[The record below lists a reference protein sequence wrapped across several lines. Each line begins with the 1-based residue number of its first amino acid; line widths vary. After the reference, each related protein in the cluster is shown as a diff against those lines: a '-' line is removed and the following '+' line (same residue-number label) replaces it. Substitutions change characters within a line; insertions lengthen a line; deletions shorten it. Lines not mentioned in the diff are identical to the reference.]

1 MASTFG
7 KRFFGST
14 RGQIVLLLR
23 YGSRTIEELAE
34 ALGIT
39 DNGIRAQLATL
50 ERDGLVE
57 QKGTRS
63 GPGKPAF
70 LYELAPDAEELFAKP
85 YAQVLI
91 GLLDVLDDELG
102 TARSETIMR
111 EVGRRLSRGQRLLEE
126 PLSVRV
132 ESAVAVLNKMG
143 GLAELREEDGKLF
156 IHGYSC
162 PLLAAVPRHP
172 QVCKLTETMLT
183 NLVGAPVYE
192 QCDRAEP
199 WHCHFELPGEAK
211 SSDHAIVQ

>member
-1 MASTFG
+1 MASTFA
-7 KRFFGST
+7 KRFFSST
-14 RGQIVLLLR
+14 RGQIILLLR

-34 ALGIT
+34 ALGLT

-50 ERDGLVE
+50 ERDGLVQ

-63 GPGKPAF
+63 GSGKPAF
-70 LYELAPDAEELFAKP
+70 LYVLAPEAEELFAKP
-85 YAQVLI
+85 YAQVLN
-91 GLLDVLDDELG
+91 GLLDVLDEEFG

-111 EVGRRLSRGQRLLEE
+111 EVGRRLTRGQRLLEE

-132 ESAVAVLNKMG
+132 VSAVAVLNKLG
-143 GLAELREEDGKLF
+143 GLAELREEEDKLF
-156 IHGYSC
+156 IDGYSC
-162 PLLAAVPRHP
+162 PLSAAVPKHP

-192 QCDRAEP
+192 HCDRTAP
-199 WHCHFELPGEAK
+199 WQCHFEMPADGK